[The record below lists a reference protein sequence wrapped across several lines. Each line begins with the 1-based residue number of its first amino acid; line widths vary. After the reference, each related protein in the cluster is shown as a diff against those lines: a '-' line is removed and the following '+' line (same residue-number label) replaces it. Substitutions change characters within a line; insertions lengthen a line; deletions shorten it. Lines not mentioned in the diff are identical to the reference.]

1 MPLIRR
7 AAVAAL
13 AAAALA
19 ASPLLAGTAHAVGTH
34 TCFSGTLTQGQYGG
48 HISANPCDGWGGAD
62 VIVVLRFG
70 RDAGTYRCHTAF
82 SWNGFLGADGC
93 RPEATP

>member
-7 AAVAAL
+7 ATIAAL

-19 ASPLLAGTAHAVGTH
+19 ASPLFAGTAHAVGTH
-34 TCFSGTLTQGQYGG
+34 TCFSGTVTQG